1 MTIPL
6 PPETEWRSLLE
17 RALLEDLDGVGDI
30 TTAAVI
36 PAGASARGR
45 IVAREPGVVA
55 GVPVALEVFRML
67 DPSIRVEIG
76 ASEGAAVVEGGVL
89 ATVDGAAAPILT
101 GERIALNLLGRLCGI
116 ATRTAGLVAAV
127 AHTGVAVAATR
138 KTTPGLR
145 ALEKY
150 AVVCGGGRPHRFG
163 LFDAVLIKDNHLAV
177 VGSILSAV
185 RAARAAVG
193 DGVVVEVEVTTL
205 DGLGEAIAAGAD
217 AVLLDNMDPSTV
229 GEAVALAAGR
239 VTLEASGGITPE
251 TIVAF
256 AETGVDVVSLGSRRS
271 ASDFGDRRETRGRIN
286 GDAAVSADTSRSES
300 QR

>member
-76 ASEGAAVVEGGVL
+76 ASEGAAVVGGGVL

-256 AETGVDVVSLGSRRS
+256 AETGVDVVSLGWLTHSVP
-271 ASDFGDRRETRGRIN
+271 ALDVALDFIT
-286 GDAAVSADTSRSES
+286 
-300 QR
+300 Q

>member
-256 AETGVDVVSLGSRRS
+256 AETGVDVVSLGWLTHSV
-271 ASDFGDRRETRGRIN
+271 AALDVALDFIT
-286 GDAAVSADTSRSES
+286 
-300 QR
+300 Q

>member
-256 AETGVDVVSLGSRRS
+256 AETGVDVVSLGWLTHSVP
-271 ASDFGDRRETRGRIN
+271 ALDVALDFIT
-286 GDAAVSADTSRSES
+286 
-300 QR
+300 Q

>member
-76 ASEGAAVVEGGVL
+76 ATEGAAVVEGGVL

-256 AETGVDVVSLGSRRS
+256 AETGVDVVSLGWLTHSVP
-271 ASDFGDRRETRGRIN
+271 ALDVALDFIT
-286 GDAAVSADTSRSES
+286 
-300 QR
+300 Q